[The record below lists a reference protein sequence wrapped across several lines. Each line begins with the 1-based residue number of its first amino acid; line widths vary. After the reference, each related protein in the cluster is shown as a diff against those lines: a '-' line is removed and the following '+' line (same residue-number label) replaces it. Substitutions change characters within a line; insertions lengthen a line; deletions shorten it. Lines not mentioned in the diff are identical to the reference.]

1 MNSKQVV
8 NSREN
13 DEYADNSDGDEGD
26 YHRSQQVEK
35 KEKEDREK
43 MISNQFKLRKGVWYS
58 IFVTSFCCEAV
69 SSLLGHFLWLERF

>member
-43 MISNQFKLRKGVWYS
+43 MISNQFKLRKGV
-58 IFVTSFCCEAV
+58 
-69 SSLLGHFLWLERF
+69 